1 MRKQCKSQIS
11 LWANAF
17 SFHKRWTI
25 LTILSPMIFFS
36 GNRLRSITHRARW
49 TSSTSR
55 STSRLVSWSS
65 AAGLMM
71 GSRWR
76 WYHGDDG
83 QDGLGVRKEYLRNND
98 DDDDRN
104 IYPRNE
110 HLLSVIDIKEDDQ
123 WDTGES
129 PFIIYIIIMM
139 MIFKKMTNDDIQV
152 DLRHQDAAESQM
164 RSNVRLKSESQSRV
178 SDNHQSI
185 LLHQWFRDGSGYQ
198 DKWIFGKLPK
208 RGGVIFNQKIYVA
221 DFGT

>member
-1 MRKQCKSQIS
+1 MEAASHILQLVWDGCWILPFRRTNLRYEVWQLD
-11 LWANAF
+11 LWWVPGEDDD
-17 SFHKRWTI
+17 R
-25 LTILSPMIFFS
+25 
-36 GNRLRSITHRARW
+36 
-49 TSSTSR
+49 
-55 STSRLVSWSS
+55 
-65 AAGLMM
+65 
-71 GSRWR
+71 
-76 WYHGDDG
+76 GDDG
-83 QDGLGVRKEYLRNND
+83 QGGFGVRKEYLRNND
-98 DDDDRN
+98 DDNDRN

-139 MIFKKMTNDDIQV
+139 MIFKKMTNDDLQV

-198 DKWIFGKLPK
+198 KQWIFGELP
-208 RGGVIFNQKIYVA
+208 RGGHFQYKSKC
-221 DFGT
+221 

>member
-1 MRKQCKSQIS
+1 METACDLS
-11 LWANAF
+11 LIV
-17 SFHKRWTI
+17 RDGRRV
-25 LTILSPMIFFS
+25 LPV
-36 GNRLRSITHRARW
+36 RRADLCDEVRQLDLW
-49 TSSTSR
+49 WVPGEDDDR
-55 STSRLVSWSS
+55 
-65 AAGLMM
+65 
-71 GSRWR
+71 
-76 WYHGDDG
+76 GDDG

-139 MIFKKMTNDDIQV
+139 MIFKKVTNDDIQV

-198 DKWIFGKLPK
+198 DEWIFGKLPK
-208 RGGVIFNQKIYVA
+208 RGGGSFSIKKFMLQIL
-221 DFGT
+221 GTLNRAFWAWN